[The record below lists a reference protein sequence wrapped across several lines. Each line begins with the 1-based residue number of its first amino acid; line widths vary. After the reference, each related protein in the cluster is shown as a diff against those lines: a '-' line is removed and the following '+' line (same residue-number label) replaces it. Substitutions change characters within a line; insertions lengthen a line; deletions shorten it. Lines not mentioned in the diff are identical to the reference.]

1 MPYYRKTALVFAE
14 QFLPNENQI
23 PEGVEAKHYSWHDAY
38 VLETL
43 EGTHELRD
51 GDYVC
56 TGVKGERWNV
66 AKEIFE
72 ATYEKVSDTDGKV

>member
-23 PEGVEAKHYSWHDAY
+23 PEGVVAKHYSWHDAY
-38 VLETL
+38 ELETL

-66 AKEIFE
+66 TKEIFE
-72 ATYEKVSDTDGKV
+72 ASYEKVDN